1 MYYFLVKVNLRS
13 LLSSWSGVRLPLG
26 VPPNFRHLPSL
37 GGCHFFSIWLSFQSS
52 FHPEEVPR
60 LERPAWPRHGA
71 CGRSWG
77 LQPSGWRLPARCAE
91 KTWRERRRREG
102 QFLGELR
109 KIAVQGMW
117 RRDPAS
123 WQTGSNAFPV
133 RGAP

>member
-71 CGRSWG
+71 CDRSWG
-77 LQPSGWRLPARCAE
+77 LQPSGWRWPARCAE
-91 KTWRERRRREG
+91 MTWRERRRAWRAPG
-102 QFLGELR
+102 PG
-109 KIAVQGMW
+109 QGMRVFSW
-117 RRDPAS
+117 GAS
-123 WQTGSNAFPV
+123 LIRCGHRCAGSLSA
-133 RGAP
+133 RS